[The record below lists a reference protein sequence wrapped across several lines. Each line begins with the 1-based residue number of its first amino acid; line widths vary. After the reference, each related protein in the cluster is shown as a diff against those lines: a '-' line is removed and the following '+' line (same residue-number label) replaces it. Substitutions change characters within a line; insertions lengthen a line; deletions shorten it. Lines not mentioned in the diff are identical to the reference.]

1 MDCLLVYWLRLL
13 ILSTRGSSG
22 DGSSVCWLRGEF
34 GKLCETSG
42 CSADAGVASGR
53 GLTGRVVVVSVACG
67 ICFWQKPVELLVL
80 FLHLDWS
87 LFWPL
92 HFYTLVSMLNAPEC
106 FIVFLPLLASA
117 AA

>member
-1 MDCLLVYWLRLL
+1 MLP
-13 ILSTRGSSG
+13 TRGSSG
-22 DGSSVCWLRGEF
+22 DGSSVCWLRSEF
-34 GKLCETSG
+34 GKSCETSD
-42 CSADAGVASGR
+42 CSADAGVASSR
-53 GLTGRVVVVSVACG
+53 GLSGRVVVVGVACDL
-67 ICFWQKPVELLVL
+67 CFWQKPVELLVL

-87 LFWPL
+87 SFRPL